1 MNGENWVVGLNI
13 EKQFGVI
20 TAMSLEKEILIKNG
34 EGLMIG
40 FTPVSGNTILNGVR
54 IKKYSS

>member
-54 IKKYSS
+54 IKKL